1 MAEIDSDNRGGEPH
15 GGDTAMFRAFV
26 NSAEHYEEKAGS
38 KGPIV
43 VALVALAIAV
53 IAFVVIVAAG

>member
-1 MAEIDSDNRGGEPH
+1 MAEIDSDNKNGEQ

-26 NSAEHYEEKAGS
+26 NSAENYQEKSGS

-43 VALVALAIAV
+43 VAMVVLALAV
-53 IAFVVIVAAG
+53 IAFVVIVAVG